1 MTDDKSDDTTPAET
15 PADAVIRKA
24 KVGVIDKGE
33 IVSTAFDEP
42 MSGLIADITD
52 GDPAHHKKR

>member
-1 MTDDKSDDTTPAET
+1 MTDDNHDDTAPAET
-15 PADAVIRKA
+15 DAVAALRKA
-24 KVGVIDKGE
+24 KVGVVDKGE

>member
-1 MTDDKSDDTTPAET
+1 MTDDKHDDTAPAET
-15 PADAVIRKA
+15 PADAAIRKA
-24 KVGVIDKGE
+24 KVGVVDKGE

-52 GDPAHHKKR
+52 GDSGHRKR